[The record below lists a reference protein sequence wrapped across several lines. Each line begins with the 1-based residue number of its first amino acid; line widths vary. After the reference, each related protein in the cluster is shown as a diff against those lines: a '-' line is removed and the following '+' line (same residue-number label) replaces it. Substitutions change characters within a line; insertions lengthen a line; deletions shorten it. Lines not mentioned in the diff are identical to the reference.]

1 MFSFLWFVKVRPSH
15 KQLWFVQDRF
25 PPSALETIV
34 RGTPEPPLKAPPQNA
49 LAVVLSGWH
58 WMLEVVCSP
67 QQGQKL
73 KHVENLLTV
82 VYLNFF
88 LSVTLWK
95 QFWVTMI
102 YLYIKIAAIS
112 FLYSLSVLGIDL
124 LKFENC
130 PRFQIYKILFK
141 DTRWHIYRNSWNH
154 F

>member
-73 KHVENLLTV
+73 KRRKFIDSCIF
-82 VYLNFF
+82 NFF
-88 LSVTLWK
+88 FKCDSLKKILS
-95 QFWVTMI
+95 MI

-141 DTRWHIYRNSWNH
+141 DTSVIYRNSWNH